1 MEQDVIPKMF
11 LDVAIA
17 IAILFVGVF
26 LHTVYYLRKWVNEED
41 RAKYYVLLAII
52 FILGIFV
59 VISGEETIWKTVG
72 DAAFTATVTL
82 FFVHLAHV
90 GGQAK
95 MKLLFTGVVGL
106 AAVVIGAVALGRGG
120 DKDTIDM
127 IVTLAVGQL
136 IGFLDCCIFETKTTA
151 HSDKTQS

>member
-1 MEQDVIPKMF
+1 MIPKMF
-11 LDVAIA
+11 LDVAIT

-26 LHTVYYLRKWVNEED
+26 LPSACYLRKWVNEED
-41 RAKYYVLLAII
+41 RAKYYVLVAII

-59 VISGEETIWKTVG
+59 VCSGKETIWKTVG
-72 DAAFTATVTL
+72 DAALTAAVTL

-151 HSDKTQS
+151 HPDKTQR